1 MAWDTIGEKKAE
13 AKKPAGSRIVETRSE
28 TAGSESARQG
38 GKDLRSGMEL
48 LEPDFLLSVVE
59 NTTGIDPNDV
69 AMRRLTFDE
78 LLRRKQQDHIDSK
91 ALTVYAVNEGSLYGK
106 TIQCEAIKELTK
118 RTAQQSS

>member
-1 MAWDTIGEKKAE
+1 MAWDTVGEKKAE
-13 AKKPAGSRIVETRSE
+13 VRKTTGGRIVETRSE
-28 TAGSESARQG
+28 TGGAESARQAA
-38 GKDLRSGMEL
+38 KDLRSGMEL
-48 LEPDFLLSVVE
+48 LEPDFLLSIVE

-78 LLRRKQQDHIDSK
+78 LLRRKQQDQIDSK

-118 RTAQQSS
+118 RTAQQS